1 LLRDVYL
8 AVGLRPLLDC
18 IEWISLGYEIVQSI
32 FPGKFAA
39 AAIVTNTRE
48 QRVKNTVGDAGLN
61 PVPASAIATGRYAAG
76 RFDLHFYVKQTLTV
90 GSALQPPTVSQSCL
104 RYRSRSP
111 LVRALVL
118 DLTEQTR
125 ILDRQRADCAAKG
138 AAYSRRRDVRRLD

>member
-61 PVPASAIATGRYAAG
+61 PVPASAIATG
-76 RFDLHFYVKQTLTV
+76 TLPDASICT
-90 GSALQPPTVSQSCL
+90 SMLN
-104 RYRSRSP
+104 
-111 LVRALVL
+111 
-118 DLTEQTR
+118 
-125 ILDRQRADCAAKG
+125 
-138 AAYSRRRDVRRLD
+138 RR